1 MKITTLAAL
10 ALALSIPAV
19 ALAQDSPPRKIKDPF
34 VCVTHEFHVCTLYE
48 GCRDLHPIEMN
59 APDFWKF
66 DLKEKEIT
74 GRRHDGTYGTVEVSS
89 WQRLPEMLMIQGV
102 LDSTDN
108 FPEGAAWSV
117 GVHTET
123 GRVSI
128 AVSAHAE
135 VVTML
140 GSCHSL

>member
-1 MKITTLAAL
+1 MKITTLAAF
-10 ALALSIPAV
+10 ALALTAPAV
-19 ALAQDSPPRKIKDPF
+19 APAQDSAPQKIKDPF
-34 VCVTHEFHVCTLYE
+34 VCVTHQFHVCTLYE

-66 DLKEKEIT
+66 DLQKKEIT
-74 GRRHDGTYGTVEVSS
+74 ARRHDGTYGTVKIDS
-89 WQRLPEMLMIQGV
+89 WKRLPDMLMLQGV
-102 LDSTDN
+102 VDQSEN

-117 GVHTET
+117 AVHTQT
-123 GRVSI
+123 GRASI
-128 AVSAHAE
+128 SVSAHAE